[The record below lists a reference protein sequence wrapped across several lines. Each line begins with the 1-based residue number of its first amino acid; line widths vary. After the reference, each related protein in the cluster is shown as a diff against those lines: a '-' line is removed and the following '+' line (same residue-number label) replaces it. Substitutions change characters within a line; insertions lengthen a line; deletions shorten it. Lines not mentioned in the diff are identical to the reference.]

1 MIEIV
6 ALAAGF
12 GCGLYILSVIRRV
25 SETRPLTADILTM
38 LTLGVAAITVG
49 LSIRQ
54 EHYLSYSFS
63 RYSLLFGTSFSF
75 GPTYEWLR

>member
-12 GCGLYILSVIRRV
+12 GCGLYILSVITRV
-25 SETRPLTADILTM
+25 SETRPLAADLLNILA
-38 LTLGVAAITVG
+38 LSAVAITVG
-49 LSIRQ
+49 LSMRQ
-54 EHYLSYSFS
+54 GHYLSHSFS